1 MTIFSGFT
9 KKIKSFFDGV
19 ITFEKLFKD
28 NITLLQKNRTL
39 LQEKSTLLNANVS
52 LLNQNY
58 ALLQEN
64 KSTQQFVDLNL
75 FFSSEE
81 IKKIEEMI
89 SNYPETKENW
99 FKLTQAISNHNIGDI
114 FRQLEQIQIEIDQY
128 SNLTK

>member
-1 MTIFSGFT
+1 MELLLLKSYS
-9 KKIKSFFDGV
+9 KI
-19 ITFEKLFKD
+19 I
-28 NITLLQKNRTL
+28 LLCSKR
-39 LQEKSTLLNANVS
+39 
-52 LLNQNY
+52 
-58 ALLQEN
+58 
-64 KSTQQFVDLNL
+64 VDLNL